1 MEPATPAENRGSS
14 RTEGSDTLNAIF
26 DAIVS
31 LLIAVPGLG
40 AAAAGVAVY
49 RTADAATAEEI
60 VADMEVTSTVMTEAE
75 LVDAIH
81 SLMVW
86 GGIGLGVTG
95 VALVLVG
102 VGFLVYSR
110 RLRGRREGTG
120 VVIADRTVLAVVG
133 AVVSGVVSFVPF
145 SPIVGGGLAGYVQ
158 GGTSGDGLRIGALA
172 GLALAAPYAL
182 LLAFLAGGAFAAN
195 AVSIGLLF
203 VAAIAVS
210 TALTVVVSAGG
221 GYAGAAVADRET

>member
-1 MEPATPAENRGSS
+1 MEPTAPAESRGSS
-14 RTEGSDTLNAIF
+14 HTEESGTLNAIF

-49 RTADAATAEEI
+49 QSADAATAEEI
-60 VADMEVTSTVMTEAE
+60 VADLEVTSTMMTDAE

-95 VALVLVG
+95 AALAVAG
-102 VGFLVYSR
+102 VAFLVYSR
-110 RLRGRREGTG
+110 RLRGRREGTS
-120 VVIADRTVLAVVG
+120 VVIDDRYVLAVVG

-145 SPIVGGGLAGYVQ
+145 SPVIGGGVAGYVRR
-158 GGTSGDGLRIGALA
+158 GSSGDGLRIGALA

-182 LLAFLAGGAFAAN
+182 LLVFLAGGAFAAN
-195 AVSIGLLF
+195 AGTLGLLI
-203 VAAIAVS
+203 VAML
-210 TALTVVVSAGG
+210 ALSATITVVLSAIG
-221 GYAGAAVADRET
+221 GYAGSVLDDS